1 MKSLS
6 WLAVAGFIAVGMPAG
21 LHAKEDPVRWTL
33 APAGGKSVVAPGG
46 TAYFELKATVDPG
59 WHLYSPTT
67 PPGGPIVTKIQVSA
81 NPLFKDAQI
90 YRPQPVRKLDPNFQ
104 IDTETYTGNPV
115 FIAAVTAADNAA
127 GQTNVE
133 VAVRYQVCS
142 DVSCLPPVKKTVT
155 TGLGFASGTAASG
168 FKLPDGYLLVPAA
181 AIVTTTS
188 AAPASTPSAGQ
199 VSSAPVTAPI
209 SNAQQDLLPFLLTAF
224 GFGLASLF
232 TPCVFPMI
240 PITVSFF
247 INQGGGAGATAGATA
262 GSTRSGWM
270 QALVFCSGIVVL
282 FTSMGFLITAIA
294 GPFGVVQLGS
304 SPWVNGFIALV
315 FFTFGLS
322 LLGAFEL
329 TLPSGLLTKL
339 NSASQGSGYLSTLL
353 MGLTFSLTSFACIG
367 PIVGPL
373 LIASVQDKG
382 AKPILGM
389 MAFAIGLALPF
400 FLLALFPSYL
410 RKLPRSGGW
419 MVRVKVVL
427 GFIVLA
433 VMLKY
438 LSNVDQVL
446 QTHLLTRER
455 FLAAWIVLFALPGFY
470 LLGFLS
476 MEGIKRDESVGVSRA
491 LIASLF
497 LIFAV
502 SLAPGLFGARL
513 GDLDAFVPE
522 GTSVSSAT
530 AATPA
535 VAYFKNDLDGA
546 LAKAREENKLVL
558 VNFTGYACTNCHWMK
573 ANMFTR
579 PEIQAQLKDFVIVD
593 LFTDGTDADSEKNQK
608 LEDQRFGTAAI
619 PFYAILDKNQSLVA
633 TFPQLTRNPHEFLGF
648 LQTKPKMLL

>member
-1 MKSLS
+1 MAEHRHKQAINPMRLANRPLL
-6 WLAVAGFIAVGMPAG
+6 WLAISAFLMPAA
-21 LHAKEDPVRWTL
+21 LCAKEDPVHWTL
-33 APAGGKSVVAPGG
+33 APAGGKAVVAPGG
-46 TAYFELKATVDPG
+46 TAYFELKASVDPG

-67 PPGGPIVTKIQVSA
+67 PPGGPIITKVEISA
-81 NPLFKDAQI
+81 NPLLRSWRI

-104 IDTETYTGNPV
+104 IDTETYTGDATFLAEV
-115 FIAAVTAADNAA
+115 VAADNATA
-127 GQTNVE
+127 ETNVE
-133 VAVRYQVCS
+133 AAVRYQACS
-142 DVSCLPPVKKTVT
+142 DVKCLPPVKKTVRT
-155 TGLGFASGTAASG
+155 TLAFAAGTAQSG
-168 FKLPDGYLLVPAA
+168 FNVPAGYLLVPASVPAETKAPDVKA
-181 AIVTTTS
+181 A
-188 AAPASTPSAGQ
+188 
-199 VSSAPVTAPI
+199 TAVNI
-209 SNAQQDLLPFLLTAF
+209 QQDLLPFLLTAF

-247 INQGGGAGATAGATA
+247 LNQGS
-262 GSTRSGWM
+262 GSAKRGWT
-270 QALVFCSGIVVL
+270 QALLFCSGIVVL
-282 FTSMGFLITAIA
+282 FTSLGFLITALA

-315 FFTFGLS
+315 FFVFGLS

-329 TLPSGLLTKL
+329 TLPSGFLTKL
-339 NSASQGSGYLSTLL
+339 NSASQGSGHLATLL

-373 LIASVQDKG
+373 LIASVQQKG
-382 AKPILGM
+382 AQPVLGM
-389 MAFAIGLALPF
+389 MAFAIGLAAPF

-446 QTHLLTRER
+446 QTHWLTRER
-455 FLAAWIVLFALPGFY
+455 FLAAWIVLFALPGLY
-470 LLGFLS
+470 LLGFVF
-476 MEGIKRDESVGVSRA
+476 MEGIKREESVGVTRA
-491 LIASLF
+491 LIAALF

-502 SLAPGLFGARL
+502 SLIPGLFCARL

-522 GTSVSSAT
+522 GSGNGSGPISAITSA
-530 AATPA
+530 PGG
-535 VAYFKNDLDGA
+535 YFKNQLDAGLT
-546 LAKAREENKLVL
+546 LARQQNKLVL

-579 PEIQAQLKDFVIVD
+579 PEIQTVLKDFVIVD

-608 LEDQRFGTAAI
+608 LEDQRFGTASI
-619 PFYAILDKNQSLVA
+619 PFYAILDANQNVVA
-633 TFPQLTRNPHEFLGF
+633 TFPQLTRNPQEFLGF
-648 LQTKPKMLL
+648 LLTKPTLTARAGA

>member
-1 MKSLS
+1 MKRCGGFLS
-6 WLAVAGFIAVGMPAG
+6 WLSVAVVAFG
-21 LHAKEDPVRWTL
+21 LLPGLLEAKEDPVHWTI
-33 APAGGKSVVAPGG
+33 APVGGKAVVAPGAN
-46 TAYFELKATVDPG
+46 AYFEIKATVDPG

-67 PPGGPIVTKIQVSA
+67 PPGGPIITKIQVSP
-81 NPLFKDAQI
+81 NSLLKSSHIF
-90 YRPQPVRKLDPNFQ
+90 RPQPVRQLDPNFQ
-104 IDTETYTGNPV
+104 IDTETYTGEAV
-115 FIAAVTAADNAA
+115 FLAEVTAADNAA

-133 VAVRYQVCS
+133 AAVRYQACS
-142 DVSCLPPVKKTVT
+142 DVKCLPPVKKSVN
-155 TGLGFASGTAASG
+155 TGVAFSAGTAPSA
-168 FKLPDGYLLVPAA
+168 FKIPDGYLLVPVTVAA
-181 AIVTTTS
+181 VETKSTEAKPATS
-188 AAPASTPSAGQ
+188 AGGTR
-199 VSSAPVTAPI
+199 VDT
-209 SNAQQDLLPFLLTAF
+209 QQDLLPFLLTAF

-247 INQGGGAGATAGATA
+247 LNQGGGSATT
-262 GSTRSGWM
+262 STKRGWM
-270 QALVFCSGIVVL
+270 QALLFCSGIVVL
-282 FTSMGFLITAIA
+282 FTTLGFLITAIA

-339 NSASQGSGYLSTLL
+339 NNVSQGSGHLATLL

-373 LIASVQDKG
+373 LIASVQQKG
-382 AKPILGM
+382 AQPVLGM
-389 MAFAIGLALPF
+389 MAFAIGLAAPF

-419 MVRVKVVL
+419 MIRVKVVL
-427 GFIVLA
+427 GFVVLA

-446 QTHLLTRER
+446 QTHWLTRER
-455 FLAAWIVLFALPGFY
+455 FLAAWIVLFALPGLY
-470 LLGFLS
+470 LLGFLF
-476 MEGIKRDESVGVSRA
+476 MEGIKREESVGVSRA

-497 LIFAV
+497 LIFSV
-502 SLAPGLFGARL
+502 SLSPGLFGARL

-522 GTSVSSAT
+522 GSAGAAT
-530 AATPA
+530 AAGSATSS
-535 VAYFKNDLDGA
+535 VAYFKNQLDAGLT
-546 LAKAREENKLVL
+546 LARQQNKLVF

-579 PEIQAQLKDFVIVD
+579 PEIQAVLKDFVIVD
-593 LFTDGTDADSEKNQK
+593 LYTDGTDADSEKNQK
-608 LEDQRFGTAAI
+608 LEDQKFGTASI
-619 PFYAILDKNQSLVA
+619 PFYAILDANQNIIA
-633 TFPQLTRNPHEFLGF
+633 TFPQLTRNPQEFLAF